1 MYITVC
7 VKEIPDPEIPAKVF
21 RIDPEGKR
29 AILPVGRKLV
39 ISDYDEN
46 AVEAAPLGLETGYC

>member
-1 MYITVC
+1 VNIAVC

-46 AVEAAPLGLETGYC
+46 AV